1 MKIKQPF
8 QHYFHQRQERIEDM
22 PSLLFKTADLMKE
35 GYQLAESLI
44 MLLPYYTKF
53 ADKWQMIIQRL
64 IGEGHG
70 APEIFKCLKVEDE
83 FLISIYFA
91 EKHGNLASTL
101 AIISEQMKYKH
112 DMKMRMKKILMYPLF
127 MFVILV
133 SFFVAFRL
141 YFLPNIE
148 NLVMTRS
155 NDDLNA
161 IQWSKFL
168 LHMPDYF
175 ISLGIIMA
183 CLTIGVI
190 IYIRKKNINLRL
202 QYLIKIPVINTFY
215 KLTLTRQI
223 ARTLGY
229 LLIAGF
235 SLQQAIHELKS
246 QHFKQDL
253 QFIASLIEERI
264 IYGQSLSEI
273 VSHTPYFFQRFEMFV
288 EHGEKNGLLGRELIL
303 YCDILDE
310 KLKYYVSIVL
320 SFIQPFFFIIIAICI
335 IAAYLSILLPM
346 YKMIDIV

>member
-1 MKIKQPF
+1 
-8 QHYFHQRQERIEDM
+8 M
-22 PSLLFKTADLMKE
+22 PVLLFKTADLMKE

-44 MLLPYYTKF
+44 MLLPYYTKHP
-53 ADKWQMIIQRL
+53 DKWQLIIQRA

-70 APEIFKCLKVEDE
+70 ASEIFKRLKLKNE
-83 FLISIYFA
+83 FLVSIYFA
-91 EKHGNLASTL
+91 EKHGDLATTL
-101 AIISEQMKYKH
+101 ALISKQMKYKNE
-112 DMKMRMKKILMYPLF
+112 MKMRLKKIITYPLF
-127 MFVILV
+127 MFFVLV
-133 SFFVAFRL
+133 SFFIAFRL
-141 YFLPNIE
+141 YFLPNIS

-155 NDDLNA
+155 NDDLTM
-161 IQWSKFL
+161 IHWSKFL

-175 ISLGIIMA
+175 ISLGIILV
-183 CLTIGVI
+183 CLTIGFM
-190 IYIRKKNINLRL
+190 IYIRKKNIQIRL
-202 QYLIKIPVINTFY
+202 QYLIKIPFINHFY

-229 LLIAGF
+229 LLITGF

-253 QFIASLIEERI
+253 QFIASLVEERI

-273 VSHTPYFFQRFEMFV
+273 VSHMPYFFHKFEMFV

-310 KLKYYVSIVL
+310 KLKNNLSIVL
-320 SFIQPFFFIIIAICI
+320 SFIQPVFFIIIAICI